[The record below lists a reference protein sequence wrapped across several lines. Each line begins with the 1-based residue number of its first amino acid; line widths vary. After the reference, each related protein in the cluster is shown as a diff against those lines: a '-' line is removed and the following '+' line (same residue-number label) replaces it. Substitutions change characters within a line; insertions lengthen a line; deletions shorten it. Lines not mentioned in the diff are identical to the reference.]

1 MPLFRYRLEALL
13 DQKRE
18 AKTAAETALAARRA
32 EERQARARA
41 RLVELEAAATAAAER
56 KRLARET
63 SYVNNDTIENIL
75 ARRNDVTIYAR
86 LLDDA
91 KGGVMSQ
98 RLFIEELAELTEA
111 ALAAVSEASREL
123 EVLLKHRGKAEA
135 RFLAE
140 ADRKETLEQE
150 EIAAAMFENRRRS

>member
-1 MPLFRYRLEALL
+1 MPPFRYRLEALL

-32 EERQARARA
+32 EERQARV
-41 RLVELEAAATAAAER
+41 RLAELETFATAAAER

-63 SYVNNDTIENIL
+63 AFVDNDLIEDIL

-86 LLDDA
+86 RLEEAKDD
-91 KGGVMSQ
+91 VMSQ
-98 RLFIEELAELTEA
+98 RLFLEELAELTEA
-111 ALAAVSEASREL
+111 ALAAVAEASREV

-135 RFLAE
+135 RFLVE

-150 EIAAAMFENRRRS
+150 EIAAAMFENRRRA

>member
-32 EERQARARA
+32 EERQARA

>member
-13 DQKRE
+13 DQKRQ
-18 AKTAAETALAARRA
+18 AKTAAEQALAARRA
-32 EERQARARA
+32 EEREARAHLA
-41 RLVELEAAATAAAER
+41 ELEAAVTAAAER

-63 SYVNNDTIENIL
+63 SFVDGDTMEEIL
-75 ARRNDVTIYAR
+75 ARRNDVSIYAR
-86 LLDDA
+86 RLEEA
-91 KGGVMSQ
+91 KDGVMSQ
-98 RLFIEELAELTEA
+98 RLFLEELAEQTEA
-111 ALAAVSEASREL
+111 ALAVVAEASREL
-123 EVLLKHRGKAEA
+123 EVLLKHRAKAET